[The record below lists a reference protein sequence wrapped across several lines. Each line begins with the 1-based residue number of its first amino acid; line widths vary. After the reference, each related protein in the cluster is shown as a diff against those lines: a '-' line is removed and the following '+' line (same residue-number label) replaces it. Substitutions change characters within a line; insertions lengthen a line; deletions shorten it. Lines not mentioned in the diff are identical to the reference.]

1 MEIAA
6 DFGVSTLPETAIRSI
21 TDPVIL
27 LRGRPLDTRQRL
39 EASGVGSLLVALL
52 LGWLPSSVV
61 ICLLDTLWNKLHD
74 PPLTATGNGQG
85 C

>member
-52 LGWLPSSVV
+52 LG
-61 ICLLDTLWNKLHD
+61 
-74 PPLTATGNGQG
+74 
-85 C
+85 